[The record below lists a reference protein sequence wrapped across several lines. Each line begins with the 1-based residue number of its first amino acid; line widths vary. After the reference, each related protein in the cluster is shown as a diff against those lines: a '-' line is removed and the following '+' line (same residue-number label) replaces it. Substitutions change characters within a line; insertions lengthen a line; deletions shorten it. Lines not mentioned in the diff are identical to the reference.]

1 MSTADMAWGNMWGV
15 GRERRVVGTGLVGP
29 GGDDRDLEP
38 SSIMDRPVESSID
51 RREGTRVLGLVFQV
65 SRHVER
71 QY

>member
-29 GGDDRDLEP
+29 GGDDRDLER
-38 SSIMDRPVESSID
+38 SNIMDRPVESSIN
-51 RREGTRVLGLVFQV
+51 RREGKRVLGLVFQV
-65 SRHVER
+65 SWLIEH